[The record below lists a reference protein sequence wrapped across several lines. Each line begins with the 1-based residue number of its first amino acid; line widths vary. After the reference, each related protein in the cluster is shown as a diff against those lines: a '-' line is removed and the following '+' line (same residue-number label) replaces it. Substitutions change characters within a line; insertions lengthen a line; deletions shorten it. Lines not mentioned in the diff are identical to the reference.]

1 MAIVT
6 ISEEY
11 AWSLIAKT
19 AVALA
24 VFWITVSLMI
34 GVLEFAGSKVELVA
48 GGDNAQVIM
57 MLAFASL
64 IVFAIIEFVY
74 VNLLK
79 RTTSMKYDDSAIT
92 FSSGFIGKSETV
104 MPFSGIKGV
113 HTADERLKFIDNL
126 FGIATITVHADQTM
140 SVPGVKNAIQVVK
153 EISDRAA
160 AKKEKKAD
168 PMEIV
173 MKEITELKAEVASL
187 KKRLEE
193 KERKER
199 STKDEERPKKKFVL
213 RPFEEAL

>member
-1 MAIVT
+1 MAAVT

-24 VFWITVSLMI
+24 IFWITVSLMI
-34 GVLEFAGSKVELVA
+34 GVLEFAGSRVELVA

-64 IVFAIIEFVY
+64 ILLAIIEFVY

-79 RTTSMKYDDSAIT
+79 RTTSMKYDDSAVT
-92 FSSGFIGKSETV
+92 FSSGFIGRSETV
-104 MPFSGIKGV
+104 MPFSGIKSV
-113 HTADERLKFIDNL
+113 HTVDERLRFIDNL

-140 SVPGVKNAIQVVK
+140 IIPGVKNAIQVVK

-168 PMEIV
+168 PMELV
-173 MKEITELKAEVASL
+173 MKEITALKTEVASL

-199 STKDEERPKKKFVL
+199 AGEERKEPKKKFVL